1 MTHLIHPPQDPAELL
16 LDTSTSTSTDTDTD
30 AVATDVGAP
39 RRGRVLIA
47 GVGNI
52 FLSDD
57 GFGVEVVRRL
67 SGHELPAHVDLAET
81 GVRGVDL
88 AYRLL
93 DGYEACILVDACARG
108 GQPGTLYRIDTGEA
122 RAEFGAPP
130 AFDGHRMTPD
140 AVLGLLDTLSAGTG
154 ERPPHTIEIVGCEPA
169 ALEEGI
175 GLSEAVEAAVPR
187 AVQLILRIIQSDGVQ
202 TTAAHAAAVPET
214 AAHATGIDTPGSA
227 HPAPAPIE
235 MGVH

>member
-1 MTHLIHPPQDPAELL
+1 MTHPQDR
-16 LDTSTSTSTDTDTD
+16 TD
-30 AVATDVGAP
+30 AVAGVPVDVASTRAGAGAGDACAP

-67 SGHELPAHVDLAET
+67 SGHELPAHVDVAET

-93 DGYEACILVDACARG
+93 DGYDACVLVDACARG
-108 GQPGTLYRIDTGEA
+108 GQPGTLYRIDTREA
-122 RAEFGAPP
+122 RAQSGAPP

-140 AVLGLLDTLSAGTG
+140 AVLGLLDTLSAGTVSG
-154 ERPPHTIEIVGCEPA
+154 RRTRSRWSVASPPTSRRASGCPKRSRPRCRWP
-169 ALEEGI
+169 
-175 GLSEAVEAAVPR
+175 S
-187 AVQLILRIIQSDGVQ
+187 S
-202 TTAAHAAAVPET
+202 
-214 AAHATGIDTPGSA
+214 
-227 HPAPAPIE
+227 
-235 MGVH
+235 

>member
-1 MTHLIHPPQDPAELL
+1 MTHPQDR
-16 LDTSTSTSTDTDTD
+16 TD
-30 AVATDVGAP
+30 AVAGVPVDVASTRAGAGDACAP

-67 SGHELPAHVDLAET
+67 SGHELPAHVDVAET

-93 DGYEACILVDACARG
+93 DGYDACVLVDACARG
-108 GQPGTLYRIDTGEA
+108 GQPGTLYRIDTREA
-122 RAEFGAPP
+122 RAQSGAPP

-154 ERPPHTIEIVGCEPA
+154 ERPPHTIEVVGCEPA
-169 ALEEGI
+169 DLEEGI
-175 GLSEAVEAAVPR
+175 GLSEAVEAAVPL
-187 AVQLILRIIQSDGVQ
+187 AVQLILQIIH
-202 TTAAHAAAVPET
+202 TT
-214 AAHATGIDTPGSA
+214 GSA
-227 HPAPAPIE
+227 PAAPAPIE

>member
-1 MTHLIHPPQDPAELL
+1 MTHSPQDHADVSADEDGRAPA
-16 LDTSTSTSTDTDTD
+16 
-30 AVATDVGAP
+30 
-39 RRGRVLIA
+39 RGRMLIA

-67 SGHELPAHVDLAET
+67 SGHELPAHVDVAET

-93 DGYEACILVDACARG
+93 DGYDACILVDACTRG

-122 RAEFGAPP
+122 RAECAAQP

-140 AVLGLLDTLSAGTG
+140 AVLGLLETLSAGTG
-154 ERPPHTIEIVGCEPA
+154 ERPPGTIEVVGCEPA
-169 ALEEGI
+169 DLEEGI

-187 AVQLILRIIQSDGVQ
+187 AVQLILRIVHTSSIHAVGVD
-202 TTAAHAAAVPET
+202 ADVPAH
-214 AAHATGIDTPGSA
+214 SA
-227 HPAPAPIE
+227 PTPIE
-235 MGVH
+235 TGAY

>member
-1 MTHLIHPPQDPAELL
+1 MTQTPPAAQTPPAREH
-16 LDTSTSTSTDTDTD
+16 
-30 AVATDVGAP
+30 
-39 RRGRVLIA
+39 RRTLIA

-57 GFGVEVVRRL
+57 GFGVEVARRL
-67 SGHELPAHVDLAET
+67 SEHELPAHVEVAET

-93 DGYEACILVDACARG
+93 DGYDACILVDACARG
-108 GQPGTLYRIDTGEA
+108 GRPGTLYRIDTRDEA
-122 RAEFGAPP
+122 AESAAPP

-154 ERPPHTIEIVGCEPA
+154 EPAPRTIEVVGCEPA
-169 ALEEGI
+169 DLEEGI

-187 AVQLILRIIQSDGVQ
+187 AVRLILRILRAGSVPGV
-202 TTAAHAAAVPET
+202 PP
-214 AAHATGIDTPGSA
+214 TGPA
-227 HPAPAPIE
+227 QPAPAPIE
-235 MGVH
+235 IGAH